1 MRINQI
7 LLVDDDQDD
16 RDFITYALSQ
26 VNPAILCH
34 YASNGRHAIE
44 LLVAKE
50 VSPDLILLDLNMP
63 VMDGFQ
69 FLKFRQEHEL
79 LSSIPVIV
87 HSTTEDNVAAG
98 ESRSLGANH
107 FTTKPNTVD
116 GMVATLRQ
124 ILSMFTPVT

>member
-1 MRINQI
+1 
-7 LLVDDDQDD
+7 
-16 RDFITYALSQ
+16 
-26 VNPAILCH
+26 
-34 YASNGRHAIE
+34 
-44 LLVAKE
+44 
-50 VSPDLILLDLNMP
+50 MP

-79 LSSIPVIV
+79 LASIPVIV

-98 ESRSLGANH
+98 ESRSLGANL

-116 GMVATLRQ
+116 GMVNTLRQ

>member
-16 RDFITYALSQ
+16 REFITYALSQ

-34 YASNGRHAIE
+34 YAINGRHAIE
-44 LLVAKE
+44 LVVSAE

-79 LSSIPVIV
+79 LASIPVIV
-87 HSTTEDNVAAG
+87 HSTTEDSVAAG
-98 ESRSLGANH
+98 ETKSLGATH

-116 GMVATLRQ
+116 GMVTILRQ
-124 ILSMFTPVT
+124 ILSMFAPVT